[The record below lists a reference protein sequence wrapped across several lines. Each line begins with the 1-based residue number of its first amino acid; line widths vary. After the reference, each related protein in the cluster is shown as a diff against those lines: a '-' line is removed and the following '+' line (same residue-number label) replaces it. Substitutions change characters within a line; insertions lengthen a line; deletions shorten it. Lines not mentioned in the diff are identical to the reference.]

1 MLTRYASNKSCLA
14 LTAAVRAFKDA
25 REGTELVSGA
35 SDAEL
40 RAAISGRPR
49 CDETLTRPSFVPQ
62 QLFRASKGRPWS
74 LEGGLAREN
83 RILDTVRVF
92 TDLVQIVVLPVLE

>member
-1 MLTRYASNKSCLA
+1 MPQLFKQKEATLLTRYASNKSCLA

-40 RAAISGRPR
+40 RTAKSNRLD
-49 CDETLTRPSFVPQ
+49 DECGEPSRLSAP
-62 QLFRASKGRPWS
+62 K
-74 LEGGLAREN
+74 
-83 RILDTVRVF
+83 
-92 TDLVQIVVLPVLE
+92 

>member
-1 MLTRYASNKSCLA
+1 MPQLFKQKEATLLTRYASNKSCLA

-40 RAAISGRPR
+40 RTAKSGRPSVL
-49 CDETLTRPSFVPQ
+49 CGDRPR
-62 QLFRASKGRPWS
+62 LRAPTSSCPERHKTP
-74 LEGGLAREN
+74 LE
-83 RILDTVRVF
+83 
-92 TDLVQIVVLPVLE
+92 P